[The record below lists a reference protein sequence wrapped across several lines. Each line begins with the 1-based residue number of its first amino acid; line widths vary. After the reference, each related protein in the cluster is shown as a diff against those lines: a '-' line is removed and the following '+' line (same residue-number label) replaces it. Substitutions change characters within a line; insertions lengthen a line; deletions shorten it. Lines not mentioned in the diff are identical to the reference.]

1 MSSMSTLLFISVFYV
16 NIGFSFYSFSKNANK
31 IKLAVKMLKKEFF
44 VFFIDLSWD
53 DYWYFKS

>member
-53 DYWYFKS
+53 DY